1 MLDPRW
7 PATKV
12 PARDQNARKR
22 MTAVALLEHTTL
34 AGHRRYGQRLQQS
47 MPKPCNLVT
56 HEATES
62 ASVNSKTAR

>member
-7 PATKV
+7 PATKI

-22 MTAVALLEHTTL
+22 MTAVVLLEHTTL

-47 MPKPCNLVT
+47 MPKRCN
-56 HEATES
+56 
-62 ASVNSKTAR
+62 